1 MNQDKIVFSVKGMP
15 QPKGSF
21 RAFMPR
27 GARYPIVTNDNRKT
41 KPWQDLVSYIANCH
55 APAGGPWDGPIE
67 LNLCFWMA
75 RPKSLPKS
83 FFWATKKPDLD
94 KLKRCVSDS
103 LKGIIYLDDA
113 QIVRS
118 GLEKNY
124 GDAPGV
130 DVEIIRI
137 TGITNQPPIQKP
149 LKEFV

>member
-1 MNQDKIVFSVKGMP
+1 MTPQMIAFSVRGNP

-41 KPWQDLVSYIANCH
+41 KPWQDLISYVANCH
-55 APAGGPWDGPIE
+55 APAGGPWDGPIA
-67 LNLCFWMA
+67 LNLKFWMA
-75 RPKSLPKS
+75 RPKSLPKC
-83 FFWATKKPDLD
+83 FFWAIKKPDLD
-94 KLKRCVSDS
+94 KLQRCVKDS
-103 LKGIIYLDDA
+103 LKGIIYVDDA
-113 QIVRS
+113 QVVKS

-137 TGITNQPPIQKP
+137 PGTTNQPPKQEG
-149 LKEFV
+149 LL